1 MCVNSDARAGHA
13 RKKIR
18 QTGTRKNLATLQT
31 HRRDDLQHAEQVPQ
45 ARLPEMNV
53 QKFDHPANRR
63 LITGVS
69 GTGKTTH
76 FLATIASEKAR
87 LKFIFDHQGEF
98 ARKLK
103 IKPCFTADEI
113 IQAADAGG
121 WILFDPVDMAN
132 ELDAEG
138 KRRGVVDCFDFF
150 CGLAFAICEVV
161 KGRKLFICDELQK
174 LTTTRNEPDELLSIL
189 DTGRRWQID
198 FYGISQAPNR
208 IHNAIRNQITH
219 ITTFRQS
226 DANAVAYL
234 ADNGFSADEI
244 RNLRKGEYLW
254 RDLDSGEDG
263 RGGKAF

>member
-1 MCVNSDARAGHA
+1 VS
-13 RKKIR
+13 
-18 QTGTRKNLATLQT
+18 
-31 HRRDDLQHAEQVPQ
+31 
-45 ARLPEMNV
+45 V
-53 QKFDHPANRR
+53 QKFDHPANRQ

-69 GTGKTTH
+69 GTGKTTL
-76 FLATIASEKAR
+76 FLSTITKEKAR
-87 LKFIFDHQGEF
+87 LKFVFDHQGEF

-103 IKPCFTADEI
+103 IKPIFALEEMFEAVDKGE
-113 IQAADAGG
+113 Q

-132 ELDAEG
+132 DLNAEG
-138 KRRGVVDCFDFF
+138 KRRGIVET
-150 CGLAFAICEVV
+150 FALFAGCVFLICEVV

-174 LTTTRNEPDELLSIL
+174 LTNTRNEPDELLAIL

-226 DANAVAYL
+226 DSNAVQYL

-254 RDLDSGEDG
+254 RNLDSGEAG
-263 RGGKAF
+263 AGGKAF